1 MKRRHFRTA
10 AFENDERLLQRKTK
24 KTAQNKKKTVV
35 EGEAIKSAVS
45 AAGGSPLVKAE
56 TRGTHVALA
65 LVFTFSLS
73 LFLSRLKA

>member
-1 MKRRHFRTA
+1 MKRTHFRTA
-10 AFENDERLLQRKTK
+10 AFENDERLLQK
-24 KTAQNKKKTVV
+24 KPKKTVV

-73 LFLSRLKA
+73 LFLSHLKA